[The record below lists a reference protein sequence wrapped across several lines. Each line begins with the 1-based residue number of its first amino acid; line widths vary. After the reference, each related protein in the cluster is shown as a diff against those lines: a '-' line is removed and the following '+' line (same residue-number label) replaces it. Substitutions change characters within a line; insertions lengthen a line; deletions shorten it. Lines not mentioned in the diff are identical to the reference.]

1 MVFLWER
8 SSHQAY
14 LASQFQSSLE
24 PFQSLQ
30 LPHFLYV
37 ADELLWHS
45 QFWHH
50 VNAALQEEV
59 QVLSGPRA
67 VPLWPVRKVR
77 VHCLSLPTAVRL
89 FTVLPA
95 AAPVY
100 PFHLQVLHALG
111 DVAHTGRRILQSVLD
126 TIRYSVFM
134 LRDPV
139 QKVSH
144 RGWDG
149 LFRMLDLAPAPYSAA
164 RHKETTESHSMAH
177 KGHFNDSWYKRDS
190 GCFCARMR
198 LKPERISM
206 WHERGLLNYR
216 DFTVDAVC
224 YIWLFILNISFIEQL
239 LQSRDF
245 LETEG
250 EKHK

>member
-30 LPHFLYV
+30 LPQFLYV

-59 QVLSGPRA
+59 QLLSGPRA
-67 VPLWPVRKVR
+67 DPLWPVRKVR

-89 FTVLPA
+89 FTVLLA
-95 AAPVY
+95 AAPVC

-198 LKPERISM
+198 LKPLRGFPCGMNEDFSITEISLWM
-206 WHERGLLNYR
+206 LSVIFDCLSLIYPSLSNYYNLVI
-216 DFTVDAVC
+216 F
-224 YIWLFILNISFIEQL
+224 
-239 LQSRDF
+239 
-245 LETEG
+245 
-250 EKHK
+250 